1 VHSPAYN
8 AGVEH
13 RGTDVT
19 ASLHRVAESYA
30 RFLRQHLGGNLVS
43 VVLYGSVGRGE
54 ARHDSDV
61 DLLVICDDL
70 PEGRFA
76 RLRCLDAAE
85 RGLDEELAQLR
96 AKGIETRFAVIVR
109 TRREAERT
117 IPLYLDMTEDAQV
130 LYDRDAFFAGV
141 LQGLRARLVALGAE
155 RRRRGRTRYWIL
167 KRDFTPGE
175 VIEL

>member
-1 VHSPAYN
+1 M
-8 AGVEH
+8 EH
-13 RGTDVT
+13 GTTDVT
-19 ASLHRVAESYA
+19 EKLRRIADSYA
-30 RFLRQHLGGNLVS
+30 HHLREHLGPNLVS
-43 VVLYGSVGRGE
+43 VALYGSVARGE

-61 DLLVICDDL
+61 DLLVICDEL

-76 RLRCLDAAE
+76 RLRRLEAARCALDGEVA
-85 RGLDEELAQLR
+85 RLR
-96 AKGIETRFAVIVR
+96 AEGIDTRFAVIVR
-109 TRREAERT
+109 TRSEAEHT
-117 IPLYLDMTEDAQV
+117 VPLYLDMVEDARL

-141 LQGLRARLVALGAE
+141 LERLRAKLVALGAE